1 MSYAYHMNLE
11 HILSNLETTMLVS
24 VKLVIY
30 DVAVIMTSLVDRFN
44 TDLVVMVIT
53 Q

>member
-1 MSYAYHMNLE
+1 ME
-11 HILSNLETTMLVS
+11 EIGKIEQLVL
-24 VKLVIY
+24 VELVIY

-44 TDLVVMVIT
+44 TDSVVMAII

>member
-1 MSYAYHMNLE
+1 ME
-11 HILSNLETTMLVS
+11 EIGKIEQLVL
-24 VKLVIY
+24 VELVIY

-44 TDLVVMVIT
+44 TDSVVMAIT